1 MGCNKPWIWPCVSK
15 GNNILVC
22 VCIFMCMPACGLHTR
37 ERMYQKFVQHYILS
51 KGLGFH
57 WQAKGLWYCWTF
69 RGAFVRARR
78 ITVIPKS
85 HPNFV
90 KLRLL
95 HRLVFVKAV
104 LTWPW
109 KACVQTYKKTVD
121 ILVSTLKL
129 QTCSLTPPTSLLW
142 NSRLRVKVKCS
153 CFMREYII

>member
-1 MGCNKPWIWPCVSK
+1 MGCNKRWIWPCVSK

-22 VCIFMCMPACGLHTR
+22 VYIHVHACMRLAYKGENVL
-37 ERMYQKFVQHYILS
+37 YQKFVQHYILS

-95 HRLVFVKAV
+95 HWLVFVKAV

-121 ILVSTLKL
+121 ILVSTL
-129 QTCSLTPPTSLLW
+129 TPPPSLLW